1 MKPGTFQFTYSVD
14 IPREDLARL
23 ASELRDVCATRCH
36 SGALYAAL
44 CLGTLS
50 REDRYRVIE
59 ALAAV
64 ERHR

>member
-14 IPREDLARL
+14 IDRESLARL
-23 ASELRDVCATRCH
+23 ASELRDVCSHRCD

-50 REDRYRVIE
+50 LEDRYRVIE
-59 ALAAV
+59 AVAAV